1 MLVSIQLYMY
11 SLTLKGHTREN
22 QALKVGEKPQRRKD
36 QVPSTS
42 AMVPQHDRWKCYLNV
57 AKFIVGILAL

>member
-1 MLVSIQLYMY
+1 MPVSIQLYVY

-42 AMVPQHDRWKCYLNV
+42 ATGYDETTEENV
-57 AKFIVGILAL
+57 TST